1 MPDPYRTAAPPHRR
15 TAVRLACPG
24 RSLLPL
30 DVHASAQLHRAHHQ
44 ESDALAHHVLRE
56 DLSGSSLLTK
66 ANLDEAALMTLSR
79 SVATII
85 GLPESTEFTSF
96 HPAKLFDFSTRAR
109 CLAPFRI
116 LGVRSGG
123 ATEGQVVG
131 MDLEAQPFLRDS
143 ESEWYDRA
151 LAQAEAEVAKRHQE
165 REELERAIRETQA
178 MLQNSLEKAADSMVD
193 RALSIAE
200 ANAEVHRKREDERNS
215 GVEDHEWDDDD
226 GADAS
231 KEAAVAAEVEAT
243 KEANSRLAGKA
254 GQSADELPEQRELSP
269 EEERQMQEAQLELY
283 QRSLKELEE
292 KLRIQQGHVDACI
305 VKRDEW
311 KARVNDTAGG
321 VRGRVPVFP
330 IGDSLLEPFWQD
342 RQFLEPCIQTTAIAS
357 VPLPLPPSPPHP
369 RPRPRPPYGPEARV
383 ESWFPPGSRR
393 CVGGLRA

>member
-1 MPDPYRTAAPPHRR
+1 MLTIKKA
-15 TAVRLACPG
+15 TL
-24 RSLLPL
+24 
-30 DVHASAQLHRAHHQ
+30 
-44 ESDALAHHVLRE
+44 LAHHVLRE

-231 KEAAVAAEVEAT
+231 KQAALAAEVEAT

-342 RQFLEPCIQTTAIAS
+342 RQFPRALHPAACCHRLRPPS
-357 VPLPLPPSPPHP
+357 PSPPSPPS
-369 RPRPRPPYGPEARV
+369 PPP
-383 ESWFPPGSRR
+383 SPSPPPTGRR
-393 CVGGLRA
+393 A